1 MAPKRKLGPSSE
13 GAGPSRPAKSRG
25 LTSSFQENTTDPFL
39 LEMHHMIRTL
49 NCKIEELQAEIRAQN
64 CKIEELHAKI
74 CAQNCKIE
82 ALQAE
87 VVGIN
92 EQSPSILG
100 NPIDENLTTRE
111 PANHGQCEL
120 KIMNNIKKR
129 IYTGSEVQ
137 GQDGEILKVAIC
149 YNGQKI
155 TTEPLASARF
165 EVVVLER
172 NSNKFEESLVTG
184 RPEVGSVLAN
194 EYISQFSNG
203 EAVLQGLKF
212 KDNSNWAPGKKW
224 WLGIRILGKFDVKIK
239 EAISGPFRVLDRH
252 GKASEKP
259 DIPLL
264 DHGVGRLEKVGKERA
279 SDLEKNGINTVKDLL
294 QLHHMNPTKLLEIL
308 KMPESDKQWKTM
320 ITHAKKCDAGSNL
333 YSYKRENTVL
343 FFNSV
348 YELMGAD
355 FGNGYLLSDKL
366 QDSEKELVNKWK
378 KGFYEKIKNKS
389 FPADFKLLNGQ
400 PVRIECNF
408 TDQAALLQNSQSA
421 DITHFP
427 DGTEQ
432 QIRRNADQTV
442 TAVDNSTQYFIP
454 DQVALLQHRQSVDI
468 THSHDAAE
476 PDIGRDSDQNITT
489 DHNTTRYYNRIS
501 DLELPHAFQESPIH
515 SVTFSPMWTPADE
528 YPNMIM
534 GLSHTF
540 QDIPIINSLTFSPS
554 WDPADFLE
562 DTPNGEQVGV
572 PFVRGN
578 FKAKWSISILA
589 IRASIKL
596 VTRQKKKEKQ
606 KHS

>member
-25 LTSSFQENTTDPFL
+25 LTSSFQENTTDPF
-39 LEMHHMIRTL
+39 HHMIRAQ

-74 CAQNCKIE
+74 HAQNWKIE

-87 VVGIN
+87 VVGID
-92 EQSPSILG
+92 EQSSSILE
-100 NPIDENLTTRE
+100 NPIDENLITRE

-129 IYTGSEVQ
+129 VYTGSEVQ

-149 YNGQKI
+149 CNGQKI
-155 TTEPLASARF
+155 TSEPLASARF

-224 WLGIRILGKFDVKIK
+224 CLGIRILEEFNVKIR

-252 GKASEKP
+252 GKSSEKP

-279 SDLEKNGINTVKDLL
+279 SDLEKNGINTVKDFL
-294 QLHHMNPTKLLEIL
+294 QLYHMNPTKLLEIL

-333 YSYKRENTVL
+333 FSYKRENTML

-348 YELMGAD
+348 YELMGAE
-355 FGNGYLLSDKL
+355 FGNGYIPSDKL

-378 KGFYEKIKNKS
+378 EGFCGNIKNKS

-408 TDQAALLQNSQSA
+408 TGNPTDDDLSQHDQAALLQNNQSA
-421 DITHFP
+421 DITHIP
-427 DGTEQ
+427 DDTEQ
-432 QIRRNADQTV
+432 DIRRNADST
-442 TAVDNSTQYFIP
+442 TQYFIP
-454 DQVALLQHRQSVDI
+454 DQDVLLHNRQPVDI
-468 THSHDAAE
+468 TRSHDAAE
-476 PDIGRDSDQNITT
+476 PDIRRDADQNITP
-489 DHNTTRYYNRIS
+489 DHNTTGWYYCIS
-501 DLELPHAFQESPIH
+501 GQE
-515 SVTFSPMWTPADE
+515 T
-528 YPNMIM
+528 
-534 GLSHTF
+534 
-540 QDIPIINSLTFSPS
+540 
-554 WDPADFLE
+554 
-562 DTPNGEQVGV
+562 
-572 PFVRGN
+572 
-578 FKAKWSISILA
+578 
-589 IRASIKL
+589 
-596 VTRQKKKEKQ
+596 
-606 KHS
+606 